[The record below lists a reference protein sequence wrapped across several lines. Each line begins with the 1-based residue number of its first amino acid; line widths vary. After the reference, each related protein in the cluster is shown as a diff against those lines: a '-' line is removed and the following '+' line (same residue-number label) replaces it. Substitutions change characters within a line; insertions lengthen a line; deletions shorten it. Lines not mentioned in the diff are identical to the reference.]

1 MFSKTL
7 VCHCVFLFV
16 SFNLIRE
23 IIVLFLY
30 LSDMSLFIQVNV
42 LFCWVLILFF
52 FYLSGVPFVFLFI

>member
-30 LSDMSLFIQVNV
+30 LSDVFIYTSKCFV
-42 LFCWVLILFF
+42 LLGTDFFF